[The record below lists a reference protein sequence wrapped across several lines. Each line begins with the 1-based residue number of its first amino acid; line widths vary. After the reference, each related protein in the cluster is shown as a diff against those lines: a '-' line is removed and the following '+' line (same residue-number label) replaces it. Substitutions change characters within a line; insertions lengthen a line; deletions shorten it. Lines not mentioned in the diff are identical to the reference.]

1 MTRKAM
7 LPLMFLMLLMVPAA
21 QCFTINNPDFNF
33 VNSHGGNVRFGDVF
47 TTTQNNVANTLNRF
61 LSLVFGGTNYGTLS
75 FDCDTGV
82 NMTII
87 SVSQYTVIYN
97 VSTAEPGAVNTYV
110 SYARNDNA
118 PTGTN
123 TDTVTYNA
131 ATNIATVTTTGN
143 GVLVTLDYATVGSLL
158 APSINIM
165 IYFIPIIAMLVGLEA
180 NKQGIIGN
188 RLFVFVALIAALAV
202 VAGALRLLGY

>member
-1 MTRKAM
+1 MTRKAIM
-7 LPLMFLMLLMVPAA
+7 PLFILMLLIVPVA
-21 QCFTINNPDFNF
+21 QCFTIDGLTNF
-33 VNSHGGNVRFGDVF
+33 VNSHGGNVQFGDTF
-47 TTTQNNVANTLNRF
+47 TSTQRTVANTLNRF
-61 LSLVFGGTNYGTLS
+61 LTLVFGGTNYGTLS

-188 RLFVFVALIAALAV
+188 RLFVFVVLIAALAV
-202 VAGALRLLGY
+202 VAAALRILGY